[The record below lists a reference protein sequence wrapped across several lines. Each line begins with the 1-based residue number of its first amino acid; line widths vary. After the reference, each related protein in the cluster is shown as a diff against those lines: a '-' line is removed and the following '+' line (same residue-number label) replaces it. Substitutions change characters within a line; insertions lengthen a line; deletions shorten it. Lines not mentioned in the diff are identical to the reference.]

1 MKLKKIPNEKINQSQ
16 KKKKRT
22 MSIKFEMRKNEGV
35 KLKKE
40 KNLKNYLK

>member
-1 MKLKKIPNEKINQSQ
+1 MKKLTKAR
-16 KKKKRT
+16 KKKKT
-22 MSIKFEMRKNEGV
+22 MSIKNGRRKNDSV

>member
-1 MKLKKIPNEKINQSQ
+1 MKKLTKAR